1 MRKLCFAK
9 TFFLALALCAVTA
22 IVSQAQTFTTLTSFN
37 STDGSKPLASL
48 IKGSDG
54 NFYGTTP
61 TGGANGSGTV
71 FKLTPGG
78 TLTTL
83 YNFCSQTN
91 CTDGSDPQGLL
102 VQASNG
108 NFYGTTYLG
117 GTQCISGNQANT
129 GCGTVFEVSSSG
141 TFTSVYSFC
150 SVVVAGLC
158 NDGVQPLGGL
168 VQGTDG
174 NFYGTTPY
182 GGNNAA
188 DNNCFC
194 GGFGIV
200 FKLTPAG
207 DLTTLYTF
215 CNVTNSAGFC
225 LDGAGPYASLV
236 RGPNG
241 KFYGTTDGG
250 GTGVGNNSGTI
261 FEISSSGTLTTLYN
275 FCQAPGCPDGAIP
288 SASLLPVSNGNFYG
302 VTRGG
307 GQSNWG
313 TAFKVTAAGKLTT
326 LHVFSEDEGVSPYS
340 ALVQAPNGNFY
351 GTLSTGGPYSDKGFD
366 YGTVFKMTPE
376 GAESTVYS
384 FCSAPPCTVTAHGA
398 FPYAGVVLGGNGDLY
413 GLTNLGGTD
422 DDGTVFRIS
431 PRK

>member
-1 MRKLCFAK
+1 MCKFRFAK
-9 TFFLALALCAVTA
+9 TAVLVFALGAVTG
-22 IVSQAQTFTTLTSFN
+22 IVSQAQTLNTLTSFD
-37 STDGSKPLASL
+37 STDGSKPFVSL

-61 TGGANGSGTV
+61 TGGANGGGTV

-83 YNFCSQTN
+83 YNFCSQAS
-91 CTDGSDPQGLL
+91 CTDGSDPQGRL
-102 VQASNG
+102 VQASDG

-117 GTQCISGNQANT
+117 GTQCISGNDANS
-129 GCGTVFEVSSSG
+129 GCGTVFEISSSG

-158 NDGVQPLGGL
+158 NDGLQPIGGL

-174 NFYGTTPY
+174 NFYGTTTY

-194 GGFGIV
+194 GGFGVV
-200 FKLTPAG
+200 FKLTTAG

-225 LDGAGPYASLV
+225 LDGGGPYASLV
-236 RGPNG
+236 RGANG
-241 KFYGTTDGG
+241 KFYGTTGGG

-261 FEISSSGTLTTLYN
+261 FEISPSGRLTTLYS
-275 FCQAPGCPDGAIP
+275 FCQETGCPDGAIP
-288 SASLLPVSNGNFYG
+288 YASLLLASNGNFYG

-307 GQSNWG
+307 GETNWG
-313 TAFKVTAAGKLTT
+313 TAFKLTPAGKLTT
-326 LHVFSEDEGVSPYS
+326 LHLFSEDEGESPYS
-340 ALVQAPNGNFY
+340 ALVQGSDGNFY
-351 GTLSTGGPYSDKGFD
+351 GTLSTGGPYTNKGFP
-366 YGTVFKMTPE
+366 YGAVFKMTPE
-376 GAESTVYS
+376 GAESTVYN
-384 FCSAPPCTVTAHGA
+384 FCSTPPCTVTSHGA
-398 FPYAGVVLGGNGDLY
+398 YPYAGVVQGSNGALY

-431 PRK
+431 LKK

>member
-1 MRKLCFAK
+1 MGKVCFAK
-9 TFFLALALCAVTA
+9 TAVLVFALCAMTA
-22 IVSQAQTFTTLTSFN
+22 IVARAQTLTTLTSFD
-37 STDGSKPLASL
+37 STDGSKPFASL

-71 FKLTPGG
+71 FKLTPEG

-117 GTQCISGNQANT
+117 GTQCISGNNANS
-129 GCGTVFEVSSSG
+129 GCGTVFEISSSG

-150 SVVVAGLC
+150 SDVVAGLC
-158 NDGVQPLGGL
+158 NDGLQPIGGL
-168 VQGTDG
+168 VQATDG
-174 NFYGTTPY
+174 NFYGTTAY

-194 GGFGIV
+194 GGGGVV

-215 CNVTNSAGFC
+215 CSVTNSAGFC
-225 LDGAGPYASLV
+225 LDGDGPEASLV
-236 RGPNG
+236 RGANG

-261 FEISSSGTLTTLYN
+261 FEISPSGRLTTLYS
-275 FCQAPGCPDGAIP
+275 FCQTAGCPDGALP
-288 SASLLPVSNGNFYG
+288 SASLLLASNGNFYG
-302 VTRGG
+302 VTRTG
-307 GQSNWG
+307 GQSNSG
-313 TAFKVTAAGKLTT
+313 TAFKLTAAGKLTT
-326 LHVFSEDEGVSPYS
+326 LHLFSEDEGESPYS
-340 ALVQAPNGNFY
+340 SLVQASDGNFY
-351 GTLSTGGPYSDKGFD
+351 GTLPMGGPYTDKGFD

-376 GAESTVYS
+376 GGESTVYN
-384 FCSAPPCTVTAHGA
+384 FCSAPPCTVTSHGA
-398 FPYAGVVLGGNGDLY
+398 FPYAGVVQGSNGDLY
-413 GLTNLGGTD
+413 GLTNLGGTN

-431 PRK
+431 SKK